1 MAHRK
6 TNKVFTLPAFG
17 GGMTTLNDVYKLQK
31 AREFS
36 SEFYELEV
44 AEVLEVLLDE
54 ADIPDF
60 PDGSKNY
67 SLMGSIKARLIHDER
82 GKDIEELQWIYPLDT
97 NIKEYP
103 LKGEYVI
110 VADYL
115 YSRFYTQKLN
125 INASVNANSI
135 PGISSNFKDIEDF
148 SIGETFTVN
157 TDIRQLWPYEGD
169 ILFNGRFGQGIRF
182 GKNGLETNLS
192 PNIKISVGHLLDA
205 DHAGL
210 ASVKSDTESVLHKPI
225 DENLDADAS
234 SIWMLSDEES
244 TIIQG
249 YPSALIPALNEGKQI
264 ILNSDKLIFNTKNG
278 GDIGILSNNNV
289 VIGATTKMVV
299 ESPEIKLGSDDA
311 TEPIV
316 LGDALLGLLEELI
329 DAITQ
334 TTVPT
339 GVGPSGPPVNAAQF
353 AGIKT
358 RLAQMLSPQ
367 NKTL

>member
-1 MAHRK
+1 
-6 TNKVFTLPAFG
+6 
-17 GGMTTLNDVYKLQK
+17 
-31 AREFS
+31 
-36 SEFYELEV
+36 
-44 AEVLEVLLDE
+44 
-54 ADIPDF
+54 
-60 PDGSKNY
+60 
-67 SLMGSIKARLIHDER
+67 
-82 GKDIEELQWIYPLDT
+82 
-97 NIKEYP
+97 
-103 LKGEYVI
+103 
-110 VADYL
+110 
-115 YSRFYTQKLN
+115 
-125 INASVNANSI
+125 
-135 PGISSNFKDIEDF
+135 
-148 SIGETFTVN
+148 
-157 TDIRQLWPYEGD
+157 
-169 ILFNGRFGQGIRF
+169 
-182 GKNGLETNLS
+182 
-192 PNIKISVGHLLDA
+192 
-205 DHAGL
+205 
-210 ASVKSDTESVLHKPI
+210 
-225 DENLDADAS
+225 
-234 SIWMLSDEES
+234 MLSDEES

-289 VIGATTKMVV
+289 VIGATAKMVV